1 VFQFTRV
8 KRGVLRRVIASS
20 DLLNGKITKL
30 SLEKLLRYTDR
41 LGIET
46 TVRIEEHT
54 ERQLISA

>member
-1 VFQFTRV
+1 V
-8 KRGVLRRVIASS
+8 KRAVLRRVIAVS
-20 DLLNGKITKL
+20 DFLNRKITKF